1 MNEFQMLFKFI
12 IDGFVS
18 PGSFAMWAI
27 LFVGFGIL
35 GMVAERVWYLYFK
48 CGTGSGTFMASIS
61 KYLKAGDYEK
71 AISIPHLLLLL
82 WPRAL
87 QRFFRI
93 VGKAPRQFRNQ

>member
-18 PGSFAMWAI
+18 PGSFCMWAI
-27 LFVGFGIL
+27 LFVGFGIG
-35 GMVAERVWYLYFK
+35 GMVAERIWYLYFK

-71 AISIPHLLLLL
+71 AIKYSTSVVLL

-93 VGKAPRQFRNQ
+93 AGRLKAVRNQ